1 MAGCTITRYRVP
13 CKTACSA
20 GTTVAAVLASTNN
33 FGWFLVNHCDSDSNA
48 PIPFLTDAVRRA
60 VPLNDKTSNVERP
73 RTETSQ
79 ESTDNRATAI
89 ETAFNETVDNET
101 DPGTAAPD
109 DAAENGTF
117 EHLAG
122 SSSLSGEVIQ
132 QRSSSLACRG
142 FCEKVRSLTT
152 QTLRARPVSPT
163 SQHQTWKPLLDQRS
177 RAIGL
182 KENLGVVCR
191 STVFGKADKLAATAC
206 GVSRSTANRLDKEES
221 AQRKRRSGTVTAK
234 SRREKLLEKYEEEWE
249 GMLRRLIHSKLKE
262 EKDVTRD
269 EVLEEMGVLYPDFV
283 MSRTTLYNFLR
294 ALGFSYKVN
303 QGQRYIFEKPD
314 LVRKRQQYLQAI
326 DDARTRG
333 ECLVYI
339 DETWIF
345 KGMTK
350 MRGWNDNNIPRF
362 PSVATIKE
370 FSCGKTAGKERGKR
384 RIVIGAMA
392 ENGTVPNCSRV
403 FITGYRYAHDD
414 YRDMDSVVF
423 EDWLRTSVPHMQSFA
438 NGRHVTLVMDN
449 APITRE

>member
-1 MAGCTITRYRVP
+1 MARERNEWNDVGPARPVKTGHLIP

-33 FGWFLVNHCDSDSNA
+33 FGWFLVNHCDSDSNT

-89 ETAFNETVDNET
+89 ETTFNETVDNET

-142 FCEKVRSLTT
+142 LCEKVRNLTT
-152 QTLRARPVSPT
+152 QTLRARLVSPT

-177 RAIGL
+177 RAIVRIVRRFFQGL

-191 STVFGKADKLAATAC
+191 STVFGKADKVAATAC
-206 GVSRSTANRLDKEES
+206 GVSRSPANRLDKEES

-249 GMLRRLIHSKLKE
+249 GMPRRLIHSKLKE

-283 MSRTTLYNFLR
+283 MSRTTLYNFL
-294 ALGFSYKVN
+294 
-303 QGQRYIFEKPD
+303 
-314 LVRKRQQYLQAI
+314 
-326 DDARTRG
+326 
-333 ECLVYI
+333 
-339 DETWIF
+339 
-345 KGMTK
+345 
-350 MRGWNDNNIPRF
+350 
-362 PSVATIKE
+362 
-370 FSCGKTAGKERGKR
+370 
-384 RIVIGAMA
+384 
-392 ENGTVPNCSRV
+392 
-403 FITGYRYAHDD
+403 
-414 YRDMDSVVF
+414 
-423 EDWLRTSVPHMQSFA
+423 
-438 NGRHVTLVMDN
+438 
-449 APITRE
+449 